1 MRVLFAAGMAALLAA
16 CSLTPAPTAEEVAAE
31 SARLTAYLNAEY
43 EEELVMNPM
52 DLTTMG
58 RKELY
63 DQLGDF
69 SEADAETARMAPRER
84 GRA

>member
-1 MRVLFAAGMAALLAA
+1 LRPAA
-16 CSLTPAPTAEEVAAE
+16 SPSAPTAEEVAAE

-69 SEADAETARMAPRER
+69 SEAARAETARMAPREC
-84 GRA
+84 GPV